1 MATDIKGDRTNVNIA
16 RGLLYKD
23 HIEGTKNL
31 SNIFSKP
38 IKPSQVKN
46 AMNRVNRVTR
56 NLNADVRATIMTS
69 IDTAISETISKQNA
83 WLKLNGFPPLTE
95 LEQERLRNQAIAKS
109 LGTFK
114 GATLEKRLDVSKRLA
129 NKRLRQEITLSDT
142 KKGVEESRKRALA
155 FMTDN
160 RETGRSLIGGSNYKY
175 NERILVSEYNR
186 AKQEASR
193 EIMKEL
199 GLLGRWTLN
208 SRHKIYDICDEFAE
222 KTGEQASKLLASLN
236 VSIFELDP
244 RGVYT
249 ADELPDYPHPY
260 CQCSIEPVLTDYG
273 ISLIKEKV
281 IWEGIGETM
290 VPYNDAM
297 ISEESHKYYE
307 EWLKREYEI
316 VRPYDAER
324 RTAEEIEKKL
334 ASIKRKTTA
343 GIEGTVELRNKPL
356 EKYVRAGGIRAYE
369 EVAKNTVGY
378 ALDPEIV
385 EKIGVDNAV
394 KLLAR
399 DIKNGENLEE
409 IIKAL
414 EKYNTERL
422 PIAMRKSLAEAR
434 KAMNLADSY
443 RLQVKAGTPKR
454 AVQGLRTKALIK
466 ARTELGDAIG
476 YAEIHE
482 RLLRELKSP
491 KDIKFINI
499 EFKDKKV
506 LSNLQNILG
515 LKEFDYKVLKK
526 GGKQYLAIGDKG
538 IESLSKWYEGKDK
551 LKLSEE
557 LERIRLGKANK
568 KGWIPAMFKKEF
580 TDKSTGKVMPFE
592 LRPDQQTGIRFAKEN
607 EYALFHFKP
616 GSGKTHTA
624 MGTITELAHEGK
636 VKKSLVVV
644 PNDLVRQF
652 KDEIEEFTEG
662 VTVRAMTY
670 QTKAQRLKEY
680 SGDQLIT
687 IISHNQLKND
697 IDALKKAGFDLVVVD
712 EIHQLNKDMFKA
724 LGDMKTRYRIGM
736 TGTAIKDSITDMY
749 DILDW
754 LSPTGMPA
762 KYKFESK
769 FKDITKASSFYQES
783 VLRDL
788 RDTLKPMVLT
798 KDSPVKAK
806 LVPINRRI
814 RLSSEQVEQ
823 IKDIELKAL
832 ARMDR
837 GASKKSVEAWRDRQL
852 GKVVNAGEPDTNLKL
867 AEVKKLVEKHKG
879 EKVIIFASDRD
890 AMKTLQKGLGD
901 KAGYYTTE
909 LTKAQRDKL
918 IKEFRSSPDLNILV
932 LSDAGATGL
941 NLEVS
946 NVAIHWDLPD
956 QYYKLEQRMARNWRG
971 LKTDTTYQYLFQTNT
986 TYDSRIKASLD
997 KSKQIMES
1005 AKIAESLD
1013 ESGLAKTIKKMLR
1026 R

>member
-56 NLNADVRATIMTS
+56 NLTADVRATIMTS

-95 LEQERLRNQAIAKS
+95 LEQEKLRNQAIAKS

-142 KKGVEESRKRALA
+142 KKGVEESRIRSLA

-199 GLLGRWTLN
+199 GLLGRWTLS

-222 KTGEQASKLLASLN
+222 RTGEQASKLLASLN
-236 VSIFELDP
+236 ISIFELDP

-273 ISLIKEKV
+273 ISVIEEKV

-324 RTAEEIEKKL
+324 RTTEEVEKKL
-334 ASIKRKTTA
+334 AFIKRKTTA

-491 KDIKFINI
+491 GDIKFINI

-515 LKEFDYKVLKK
+515 LREFDYKVLKK

-607 EYALFHFKP
+607 EYALFHYKP
-616 GSGKTHTA
+616 GAGKGHP
-624 MGTITELAHEGK
+624 L
-636 VKKSLVVV
+636 S
-644 PNDLVRQF
+644 
-652 KDEIEEFTEG
+652 
-662 VTVRAMTY
+662 
-670 QTKAQRLKEY
+670 
-680 SGDQLIT
+680 
-687 IISHNQLKND
+687 
-697 IDALKKAGFDLVVVD
+697 
-712 EIHQLNKDMFKA
+712 
-724 LGDMKTRYRIGM
+724 TRVY
-736 TGTAIKDSITDMY
+736 T
-749 DILDW
+749 
-754 LSPTGMPA
+754 PTG
-762 KYKFESK
+762 
-769 FKDITKASSFYQES
+769 FKTIGE
-783 VLRDL
+783 
-788 RDTLKPMVLT
+788 LKIGDEVLT
-798 KDSPVKAK
+798 PKGKAK
-806 LVPINRRI
+806 VNGLFPLGEGDIHSEVFRR
-814 RLSSEQVEQ
+814 
-823 IKDIELKAL
+823 
-832 ARMDR
+832 
-837 GASKKSVEAWRDRQL
+837 
-852 GKVVNAGEPDTNLKL
+852 
-867 AEVKKLVEKHKG
+867 
-879 EKVIIFASDRD
+879 F
-890 AMKTLQKGLGD
+890 
-901 KAGYYTTE
+901 
-909 LTKAQRDKL
+909 
-918 IKEFRSSPDLNILV
+918 
-932 LSDAGATGL
+932 
-941 NLEVS
+941 
-946 NVAIHWDLPD
+946 
-956 QYYKLEQRMARNWRG
+956 
-971 LKTDTTYQYLFQTNT
+971 
-986 TYDSRIKASLD
+986 
-997 KSKQIMES
+997 
-1005 AKIAESLD
+1005 
-1013 ESGLAKTIKKMLR
+1013 
-1026 R
+1026 